1 MDCVRSE
8 NRSYLQINKNTII
21 KNLIILVIVLI
32 IAFSFKEILGFIL
45 HTSVPIAVVESGSM
59 SPTLEKGDLII
70 SVGVNTS
77 NLKVGDIILFKSP
90 LNPNIIIVHRIIEI
104 DNTGNTILIKT
115 KGDNNPIADPWI
127 VNGNQVLGKVILRIP
142 YLGWPSI
149 ISNKISWFLPLILLA
164 IVLAIIFWPEN
175 RKD

>member
-1 MDCVRSE
+1 MNTE
-8 NRSYLQINKNTII
+8 HQSYLRMNKNTII
-21 KNLIILVIVLI
+21 KNLIILIIVLI
-32 IAFSFKEILGFIL
+32 IALSFKEILGFIL

-59 SPTLEKGDLII
+59 IPTLEKGDLIV
-70 SVGVNTS
+70 SVGVDPS

-104 DNTGNTILIKT
+104 YKNDGAILIKT

-127 VNGNQVLGKVILRIP
+127 VNGNQVLGKVIFRIP

-149 ISNKISWFLPLILLA
+149 ISNQISWFLPLILLA
-164 IVLAIIFWPEN
+164 IILVIIFWPEKN
-175 RKD
+175 KY